1 MNERVKDVNPNVYDI
16 WVDAAAKVSPLKAG
30 GDWQKE
36 FVINFAE
43 LIAKRCA
50 VLAMTQHH
58 STSPADYAEM
68 DPYDK
73 GCDDTASRIS
83 GLIRRT
89 FGVEE

>member
-1 MNERVKDVNPNVYDI
+1 MNERIEQLAEQATEEMDPEAFSEDMNIPAEWY
-16 WVDAAAKVSPLKAG
+16 
-30 GDWQKE
+30 QK
-36 FVINFAE
+36 FAE
-43 LIAKRCA
+43 LIAKKCA

-58 STSPADYAEM
+58 STSPADYDEM